1 VLVYL
6 RVQVLSN
13 GHEFMQKLKIIVKGE
28 TINLCEPT
36 KKFAGGDIW
45 YKWLNDPEMNK
56 HLDKKYR
63 RRDNTKKK
71 QIKFFINHKKEQ
83 RRIFIISTKNHV
95 YKGVVSL
102 SRIDNE
108 KRTCDIA
115 VLTDTK
121 IEPLFAPYAGLEA
134 IALIS
139 NFAFSQLKLKR
150 IDCGFKISQ
159 KNWFQRME
167 LIGYKFFF
175 RSRYNLKT
183 FSSIMTDTK
192 SVNPKVKPDSYFA
205 SLSNEDFKFLKKK
218 RGRLWDS
225 LNLMKKRISKLPKT
239 SFWEMYENFID
250 NDKKNYYDKINN
262 L

>member
-1 VLVYL
+1 
-6 RVQVLSN
+6 
-13 GHEFMQKLKIIVKGE
+13 MDKLKIAIKGE
-28 TINLCEPT
+28 TINLCTPT

-45 YKWLNDPEMNK
+45 YKWLNDREMNK

-63 RRDNTKKK
+63 TYKNTKEK
-71 QIKFFINHKKEQ
+71 QVEFFVNHKKEK
-83 RRIFIISTKNHV
+83 RKIFIISTKNHI

-102 SRIDNE
+102 SRIDNK

-121 IEPLFAPYAGLEA
+121 IEPLLAPYAGVEA

-159 KNWFQRME
+159 KRWFQRME
-167 LIGYKFFF
+167 LLGYKFFF

-183 FSSIMTDTK
+183 FSSIMTDKK
-192 SVNPKVKPDSYFA
+192 SVNPKIKPDSYFA
-205 SLSNEDFKFLKKK
+205 SLNKEDFKVLKKK
-218 RGRLWDS
+218 RGKLWDS
-225 LNLMKKRISKLPKT
+225 LNLMKKRISKLPQI
-239 SFWEMYENFID
+239 SFWDMYENFID
-250 NDKKNYYDKINN
+250 HDKKKYYDKIIN